1 MGDFFDKAKK
11 MAGIAAEKT
20 GDMVEMGKQK
30 AKIMSLKSDVGDAEK
45 KLGRIYYGQLRDAA
59 ETDPEIAALVQ
70 EITDKEA
77 QIEQLEDDIQ
87 KIKEEGR

>member
-20 GDMVEMGKQK
+20 GDVVEMGKQK
-30 AKIMSLKSDVGDAEK
+30 AKIMSLKSDIGDAEK
-45 KLGRIYYGQLRDAA
+45 KIGRHFYETLRDD
-59 ETDPEIAALVQ
+59 ETVEGEIADLMK
-70 EITDKEA
+70 EITEKEA
-77 QIEQLEDDIQ
+77 QIEELEDSIQ

>member
-11 MAGIAAEKT
+11 VAGIAAEKT
-20 GDMVEMGKQK
+20 GDVVEMGKQK

-45 KLGRIYYGQLRDAA
+45 KIGRLFYEKLRSD
-59 ETDPEIAALVQ
+59 ESVEGEIADLIR

-77 QIEQLEDDIQ
+77 QIEELEDSIQ

>member
-11 MAGIAAEKT
+11 VAGIAAEKT
-20 GDMVEMGKQK
+20 GDVVEMGKQK
-30 AKIMSLKSDVGDAEK
+30 AKIMSLKSDIGDAEK
-45 KLGRIYYGQLRDAA
+45 KIGRHFYEKLRDD
-59 ETDPEIAALVQ
+59 ETVEGELADLVK

-77 QIEQLEDDIQ
+77 QIVELEDSIQ

>member
-11 MAGIAAEKT
+11 MANMAADKT
-20 GDMVEMGKQK
+20 GDVVEMGKNK
-30 AKIMSLKSDVGDAEK
+30 GKIVSLKSDINNAEK
-45 KLGRIYYGQLRDAA
+45 KIGRFFYEKYRNDENVDA
-59 ETDPEIAALVQ
+59 EIAESFK

-77 QIEQLEDDIQ
+77 EILELDDMIQ

>member
-11 MAGIAAEKT
+11 MAGVAAEKT
-20 GDMVEMGKQK
+20 GDVVEMGKQK

-45 KLGRIYYGQLRDAA
+45 KIGRLFYERLRED
-59 ETDPEIAALVQ
+59 ETVDSEIADLIR
-70 EITDKEA
+70 EITEKEA
-77 QIEQLEDDIQ
+77 QIGELEDSIQ

>member
-20 GDMVEMGKQK
+20 GDVVEMGKQK

-45 KLGRIYYGQLRDAA
+45 KIGRHFYEKLRDD
-59 ETDPEIAALVQ
+59 ETVEGEIADLMK

-77 QIEQLEDDIQ
+77 QIAELEDSIQ